1 MDICAIW
8 VLCNRTLQGVR
19 AHYPPPPSHFPSHQT
34 RSFMPFTGSCFL
46 ITCSTDW
53 ASISQGWEKKSTV
66 GQLFS
71 CRSPLFPVVL
81 HFYLILRH
89 RLLLLVVGVP
99 LHLDLSFRP
108 QNTLVPP
115 PHVKVFPS
123 TTTNRLITKILRAHR
138 SVTNLSLIGP
148 CWHTVKYI
156 SYN

>member
-1 MDICAIW
+1 MDIYAIW
-8 VLCNRTLQGVR
+8 VWCNRTLQGVR
-19 AHYPPPPSHFPSHQT
+19 AHPPPPRSFPSDAQLQALY
-34 RSFMPFTGSCFL
+34 RIVFPYNVFNWLSKCIARVGK
-46 ITCSTDW
+46 
-53 ASISQGWEKKSTV
+53 KKSTV
-66 GQLFS
+66 GQRFS

-89 RLLLLVVGVP
+89 CLLLLVVGVP

-138 SVTNLSLIGP
+138 SVTNLSVIGP
-148 CWHTVKYI
+148 C
-156 SYN
+156 